1 MDVFRFG
8 LRYWKKFVPLSLLS
22 KLFSL
27 IAIACDL
34 LIPLLSAGLLDYL
47 IAYDPASPPVSD
59 GLLGFLY
66 DGRLGAPQTWELFGN
81 LALIFA
87 GVLLTRLLLLYCK
100 NVTFQWCGLRMECVL
115 REETYAKLLELDGE
129 TIARYNMGELLT
141 TMNRDTIIFKEMY
154 SRIFMN
160 IFDSVVSIVLAVVLL
175 ATLDTYL
182 LILPLVMTPLIVVAL
197 VGYLKRARKLFSAIR
212 EGYSAINLDVQENVD
227 AVRIVRSF
235 AAEDEEI
242 HKFDKCNGEVCSL
255 SCREVRLT
263 AKFNAIFTAFQ
274 QAGYVGTVVIA
285 VFLVLNG
292 SIALGAL
299 TAATTYVTKII
310 AHITQISRSFFMMQN
325 QLVSGGRLKRFL
337 TEKSAVPD
345 CPSALVCSQKPH
357 IEFRDV
363 SFTLGEKQVLKHI
376 SLDVPYGK
384 KVGLMGGTGSGK
396 SALLKMLARIFDATA
411 GEVTI
416 DGKDIREYP
425 LEQVRAAYAYV
436 FQDVFLFSNTVDAN
450 VAFARPDCTDED
462 VFRAADVAQASRF
475 IEKLPEGYATIV
487 GERGVGLSGGQKQR
501 ISIARAL
508 VKGAPVLILDDA
520 SSALD
525 MATEKRVLAAIKKHC
540 PDHTLFLAT
549 HRVSSV
555 MDCDEILFL
564 RDGEIVERGTAEEL
578 IARGGAFAAVW
589 KLQTSDG
596 QLDDSSYGAGEE

>member
-8 LRYWKKFVPLSLLS
+8 LKYWKKFIPLSLLS

-27 IAIACDL
+27 IAIVCDL
-34 LIPLLSAGLLDYL
+34 TIPLISAGLLDYI
-47 IAYDPASPPVSD
+47 IAYDPADPPAA
-59 GLLGFLY
+59 GLLDFLFM
-66 DGRLGAPQTWELFGN
+66 GSLGAPGSWELFGN
-81 LALIFA
+81 IALVFA
-87 GVLLTRLLLLYCK
+87 GVLCTRLVFLYCK
-100 NVTFQWCGLRMECVL
+100 NISYQWCGLRMECLL

-160 IFDSVVSIVLAVVLL
+160 IFDSVVSIVLSIALL

-182 LILPLVMTPLIVVAL
+182 LIIPLVLTPFIIVAL
-197 VGYLKRARKLFSAIR
+197 VSYLKKARRLFASIR

-235 AAEDEEI
+235 AAEEEEI
-242 HKFDKCNGEVCSL
+242 RKFDECNTRVRDL

-263 AKFNAIFTAFQ
+263 AKFNSIFTAFQ
-274 QAGYVGTVVIA
+274 QVGYVGTVVIA
-285 VFLVLNG
+285 VLLVLSG
-292 SIALGAL
+292 DIALGAL

-310 AHITQISRSFFMMQN
+310 SHITQISRAFFMMQN

-337 TEKSAVPD
+337 TEESAVPD
-345 CPSALVCSQKPH
+345 CPSALVCSAKPH

-396 SALLKMLARIFDATA
+396 SAMLKMLSRIFDATA

-416 DGKDIREYP
+416 DGKDIRDYP
-425 LEQVRAAYAYV
+425 LEQVRAAYSYV

-450 VAFARPDCTDED
+450 VAFAHPDCTEDD
-462 VFRAADVAQASRF
+462 VFRASDIAQASAF
-475 IEKLPEGYATIV
+475 IKKLPDGYETIV

-508 VKGAPVLILDDA
+508 IKGSPVLILDDA

-525 MATEKRVLAAIKKHC
+525 MATEKRVLAAIKEHC
-540 PDHTLFLAT
+540 PENTLFIAT

-564 RDGEIVERGTAEEL
+564 RDGEIVERGTAQQL
-578 IARGGAFAAVW
+578 IEQDGAFAAIW